1 MSKRNKRAPRTIEVS
16 PADFPVSFKL
26 TSAFSKHLDNLSIDE
41 TDLLVMTHMA
51 HATFGHGMQAMD
63 EITGGAIS
71 AAIER
76 GEFSG
81 EVGQHH
87 VVATSS
93 GPARNVLLIGLGGMN
108 EVHRPTI
115 CGMYRMII
123 DEASRI
129 GASKVTIPVFAGQ
142 MFQGN
147 LRGVLA
153 VMRCRIAERQRSGA
167 LGSVKEIEV
176 LSTAQARRHIL
187 EGLKVEKQLCPVC
200 HDPRLQI
207 KRKPQG

>member
-1 MSKRNKRAPRTIEVS
+1 MSKRSKRAPRTIEVS
-16 PADFPVSFKL
+16 PADFPVIFKL
-26 TSAFSKHLDNLSIDE
+26 TSAFSEHLDDLSFDE

-51 HATFGHGMQAMD
+51 HATFGHGMEAMD

-76 GEFSG
+76 GEFNG
-81 EVGQHH
+81 ETGQLHI
-87 VVATSS
+87 VATAS

-115 CGMYRMII
+115 CGMYRMIV

-129 GASKVTIPVFAGQ
+129 DASKITIPVFAGQ
-142 MFQGN
+142 MFPGN

-167 LGSVKEIEV
+167 LGSLKEIEV
-176 LSTAQARRHIL
+176 LSTAQARTHIL

-200 HDPRLQI
+200 RDPKLQS
-207 KRKPQG
+207 KPRS